1 MKLYNLKAGMNPR
14 RVRIFMAEKG
24 LHCETVDI
32 DMDAGENRRPEFL
45 AKNPLGT
52 LPVLELDDGT
62 IIAESMAICR
72 YLEELHP
79 EPALL
84 GRTALERAQV
94 EMWNRRMELELLV
107 PTTSV
112 FLHTHP
118 FWDGRITQYGDYG
131 QSCRDLLLKR
141 FAWLDGEIAGRD
153 YIAGNSYSV
162 ADITAQ
168 CALIVAKACKLPVPP
183 ELAHL
188 TAWFARVSSRP
199 TARA

>member
-1 MKLYNLKAGMNPR
+1 MKLYNLKPGMNPR

-24 LHCETVDI
+24 LSCTVVDI
-32 DMDAGENRRPEFL
+32 DMEAGENRRPEFL

-79 EPALL
+79 TPPLF
-84 GRTALERAQV
+84 GSTALERARI
-94 EMWNRRMELELLV
+94 EMWNRRMELEILV

-112 FLHTHP
+112 FLHTSP
-118 FWDGRITQYGDYG
+118 FWHGRITQYTDYG
-131 QSCRDLLLKR
+131 QSCRDLLLQH
-141 FAWLDGEIAGRD
+141 FAWLNEELAGRD
-153 YIAGNSYSV
+153 FIAGDSYSV

-168 CALIVAKACKLPVPP
+168 CALIVAKACKLTIPP
-183 ELAHL
+183 ELDHL
-188 TAWFARVSSRP
+188 AAWFARVTSRP

>member
-1 MKLYNLKAGMNPR
+1 MKLYNLKPGMNPR

-24 LHCETVDI
+24 ITCEVVDL
-32 DMDAGENRRPEFL
+32 DMEAGDNRRPDFL
-45 AKNPLGT
+45 TKNPLGT

-79 EPALL
+79 TPPLL
-84 GRTALERAQV
+84 GSTALERARV
-94 EMWNRRMELELLV
+94 EMWNRRMELEILV

-112 FLHTHP
+112 FLHTSP
-118 FWDGRITQYGDYG
+118 FWQGRITQYADYG
-131 QSCRDLLLKR
+131 QSCRDLLLQR
-141 FAWLDGEIAGRD
+141 FAWLNEELAGRD
-153 YIAGNSYSV
+153 FIAGDSYSV

-168 CALIVAKACKLPVPP
+168 CALIVAKACKLTIPP
-183 ELAHL
+183 ELGHL
-188 TAWFARVSSRP
+188 SAWFARVTSRP